1 MAGNLQAM
9 AGLGPSA
16 DTATQDKLIH
26 GAVSKREANMQY
38 RVVAFTEQICSDL
51 GQLLWNDPFAE
62 MPEQREINSYKF
74 DISWTPELR
83 EGNFLQYN
91 FAVEPFSMAY
101 KSPSERINNINMFV
115 QQMVMPLMPNIQ
127 EMGGMLDA
135 QELVELYAELMDLP
149 RLKDIIKFQEPKEYR
164 PMPNPAEPAQKPQVT
179 VRENI
184 RRSVPTGGTSGA
196 RANVMQQV
204 LSGSQPTDQQVNMM
218 GRQPAS

>member
-1 MAGNLQAM
+1 
-9 AGLGPSA
+9 
-16 DTATQDKLIH
+16 
-26 GAVSKREANMQY
+26 
-38 RVVAFTEQICSDL
+38 
-51 GQLLWNDPFAE
+51 
-62 MPEQREINSYKF
+62 
-74 DISWTPELR
+74 
-83 EGNFLQYN
+83 
-91 FAVEPFSMAY
+91 
-101 KSPSERINNINMFV
+101 MFV

-164 PMPNPAEPAQKPQVT
+164 PMANPQEPPQKPQVT

-204 LSGSQPTDQQVNMM
+204 LSGGQPTDQQVNMM
-218 GRQPAS
+218 GRQPAG